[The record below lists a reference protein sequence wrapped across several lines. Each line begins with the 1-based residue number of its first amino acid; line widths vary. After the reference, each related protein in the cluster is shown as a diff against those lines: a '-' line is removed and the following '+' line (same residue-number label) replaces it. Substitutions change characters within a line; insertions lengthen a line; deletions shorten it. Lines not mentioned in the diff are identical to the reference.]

1 MTAMLASVRNE
12 EEAVLARSAGVDI
25 IDLKDPDRGALGALE
40 TELVRRIVS
49 RHYKEIPFSATI
61 GDVPFSAD
69 QIGPM
74 VAAMAEAGV
83 DFVKVGVFG
92 DPGDMA
98 CMRTLHAASMRGI
111 RIVLVL
117 FAEDSFPRDFSV
129 YARHGIA
136 GVMLDTRDKHSGS
149 LRDKVPDHQLQGF
162 VTQARAA
169 NLLCGLAGSL
179 SQADIPALITLDP
192 DYLGFR
198 GALCG
203 GHCRTAGLDSE
214 AIRQIRL
221 SLAQSGGMS
230 QCA

>member
-1 MTAMLASVRNE
+1 VTAMLASVRNE

-61 GDVPFSAD
+61 GDIPFRAES
-69 QIGPM
+69 IGPEI
-74 VAAMAEAGV
+74 AAMAETGV

-92 DPGDMA
+92 DPGDAA

-111 RIVLVL
+111 RVVLVL
-117 FAEDSFPRDFSV
+117 FAEDPLPRDFRV

-136 GVMLDTRDKHSGS
+136 GIMLDTRDKHSGS
-149 LRDKVPDHQLQGF
+149 LRDKLPDCQLQAF
-162 VTQARAA
+162 VTQAREVK
-169 NLLCGLAGSL
+169 LFCGLAGSL
-179 SQADIPALITLDP
+179 SQADIPALTNLAP

-198 GALCG
+198 GALCRR
-203 GHCRTAGLDSE
+203 HCRTDGLDSE

-221 SLAQSGGMS
+221 LLTETGDMS